1 MNSRIS
7 ILLVAFV
14 LVSLGVSAQTAY
26 TISNESTMKIDGSST
41 VSDWSVELA
50 EVTGNFTT
58 PKDIKIEVGEML
70 YSTLEFNFPVD
81 KMEGGRGPI
90 MNSKIKTA
98 FISDVH
104 PLVTY
109 KSNENKIIA
118 IDGDKFVLEST
129 GTITAAGVSKPLIVT
144 LNGVFNTEMKT
155 MSFEGSKDLTMSMFN
170 IVKPTAFFG
179 KLVTR
184 DELTISFSLS
194 CLTQ

>member
-1 MNSRIS
+1 MNIKTN
-7 ILLVAFV
+7 ILLVAFL
-14 LVSLGVSAQTAY
+14 LVCLGIEAQTTY
-26 TISNESTMKIDGSST
+26 LLSKESTMVIDGSST
-41 VSDWSVELA
+41 VSDWSVEVNEA
-50 EVTGNFTT
+50 TGNFTT
-58 PKDIKIEVGEML
+58 SEDIKIEVGEML

-109 KSNENKIIA
+109 KSNENKITA

-129 GTITAAGVSKPLIVT
+129 GTITAAGVSKSLIVM
-144 LNGVFNTEMKT
+144 LDGIFNTEMKT

-170 IVKPTAFFG
+170 IEKPTAFFG
-179 KLVTR
+179 NLVTR